1 MNQLSDL
8 ELVAQAMS
16 SSERKPQTQTQTQTQ
31 SNGNGDTNQN
41 IDQDRKH
48 DKSQSDPNFIPNV
61 NGNTQSRTG
70 QTPSDLPNLQSL
82 NLAIDP
88 TTLTSLNSLMSL
100 SDDQLERLDESQIE
114 EIMKQLEIADDVAD
128 DLEGKLD
135 RLLATLGAVEED
147 IVNDI
152 DEKGD
157 QQKEEEEGME
167 NK

>member
-1 MNQLSDL
+1 MNQFSDL

-16 SSERKPQTQTQTQTQ
+16 SSEPKPQSQTQTQT
-31 SNGNGDTNQN
+31 NGNSDTERSNQSQ
-41 IDQDRKH
+41 DQDQKY

-70 QTPSDLPNLQSL
+70 QTPSALPNLQPL

-88 TTLTSLNSLMSL
+88 TTLTSLTSLMSL
-100 SDDQLERLDESQIE
+100 SDDQLEGLDESQIE

-135 RLLATLGAVEED
+135 RLLATLGGVEEE

-157 QQKEEEEGME
+157 Q
-167 NK
+167 

>member
-16 SSERKPQTQTQTQTQ
+16 SSGPNPQAQSQPNGNDDTEQ
-31 SNGNGDTNQN
+31 SNQSQ
-41 IDQDRKH
+41 DQDQKH
-48 DKSQSDPNFIPNV
+48 VKSQSNPNFIPNV

-88 TTLTSLNSLMSL
+88 TTLTSLTSLMSL
-100 SDDQLERLDESQIE
+100 SDDQLEGLDESQIE

-135 RLLATLGAVEED
+135 RLLATLGGVEEE

-152 DEKGD
+152 DEKDD
-157 QQKEEEEGME
+157 QQKKEEEGID